1 MHHFIALSGFVN
13 FSISSASR
21 IPLPS
26 GLMSPLMLL
35 LLGRR
40 CPALHP
46 RLLSSSRLLMH
57 VLLLTRTGTLGRV
70 HRSGS
75 WHCCSLRVSSWS
87 PRYAGHG
94 VIIDA
99 SMHGTAA
106 LAVMKLRLRMPLL
119 RVRRLRGV
127 VVLLLL
133 RLRLLMLLLLLL
145 LLRGWRWLWLWL

>member
-1 MHHFIALSGFVN
+1 MHHIIALLGLVGFSV
-13 FSISSASR
+13 SSASR

-46 RLLSSSRLLMH
+46 RLLCSSRLLMH
-57 VLLLTRTGTLGRV
+57 ILLLTRTGTLGRV
-70 HRSGS
+70 HWSGS
-75 WHCCSLRVSSWS
+75 WHCCSLRVRSR
-87 PRYAGHG
+87 PARYAGHG
-94 VIIDA
+94 VVIDA

-106 LAVMKLRLRMPLL
+106 LAVMKLRLRMSML
-119 RVRRLRGV
+119 RVRRLGGM

-145 LLRGWRWLWLWL
+145 LRRRRRRRLWV